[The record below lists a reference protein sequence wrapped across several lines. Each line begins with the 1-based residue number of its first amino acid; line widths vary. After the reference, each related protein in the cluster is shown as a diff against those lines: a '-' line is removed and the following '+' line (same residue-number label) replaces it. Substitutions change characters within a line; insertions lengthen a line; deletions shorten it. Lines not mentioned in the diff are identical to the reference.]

1 MATTQ
6 KAKIKTMNR
15 ELAKAGIYSA
25 TFGDAGEVQVDA
37 RTAFPDFDELTEV
50 QRGLVFNGLT
60 QKLNDSQACVSA
72 RSAVAAMGGVFYAS
86 PDGYCFA
93 SQNGVEVATQ
103 ALFSKEDWQALTPS
117 SIFAVVQDSVLYF
130 WYTGNGGGCYG
141 LDLVAKKLT
150 RHDIPA
156 TSVCQDAVTDS
167 AFVTSSGNVYQLF
180 AGNRATGRWVSGNVV
195 IQKDAP
201 FAWLQV
207 WGEQDADNPATFKW

>member
-1 MATTQ
+1 M
-6 KAKIKTMNR
+6 
-15 ELAKAGIYSA
+15 
-25 TFGDAGEVQVDA
+25 
-37 RTAFPDFDELTEV
+37 
-50 QRGLVFNGLT
+50 
-60 QKLNDSQACVSA
+60 
-72 RSAVAAMGGVFYAS
+72 
-86 PDGYCFA
+86 
-93 SQNGVEVATQ
+93 ATQ

-167 AFVTSSGNVYQLF
+167 AFVTSGGNVYQLF

-207 WGEQDADNPATFKW
+207 WGEQDADNPVTFKWYNDGTLLHTATVTSNTPVRLPAGRYREHTLEIASKARITEIAMVSSTEELQSL